1 MTSFS
6 PGPPSPRRQ
15 TLASRRNHAA
25 QRRTYHREDL
35 AGGRLRFRSAPLFGL
50 FKSPPF
56 HEPKLGELVRSRG
69 LWRGL
74 LTVADIS
81 APLALS
87 GTRTEPLAQALAAAR
102 QVAQAFASWRPAVE
116 QALFEHYEPY
126 AESVIAGELPSPSEA
141 LPRIAAP
148 GDVCSHVSLAFVS
161 VTPLSG
167 LLTTELGYTTAWD
180 EEHTLGARFQSGKF
194 IELCGSVLAP

>member
-1 MTSFS
+1 V
-6 PGPPSPRRQ
+6 
-15 TLASRRNHAA
+15 
-25 QRRTYHREDL
+25 
-35 AGGRLRFRSAPLFGL
+35 FGL

-56 HEPKLGELVRSRG
+56 HDPKLGQLVRSRG

-74 LTVADIS
+74 LTVEAGVS

-87 GTRTEPLAQALAAAR
+87 GTRTEPHAQALAAAR
-102 QVAQAFASWRPAVE
+102 EVAQAFASWRPAIE

-126 AESVIAGELPSPSEA
+126 AEAVTTREFPSPSEA
-141 LPRIAAP
+141 SPRIAAP
-148 GDVCSHVSLAFVS
+148 GDVWSHVSLVFVS

-180 EEHTLGARFQSGKF
+180 DEHTLGARFQSGKF
-194 IELCGSVLAP
+194 IELCGSVLPP

>member
-1 MTSFS
+1 M
-6 PGPPSPRRQ
+6 
-15 TLASRRNHAA
+15 
-25 QRRTYHREDL
+25 
-35 AGGRLRFRSAPLFGL
+35 FGL
-50 FKSPPF
+50 FKSPRF
-56 HEPKLGELVRSRG
+56 HDPKLGELVRSRG

-74 LTVADIS
+74 LTVEAGVS

-87 GTRTEPLAQALAAAR
+87 GTRTEPHAQALAAAR
-102 QVAQAFASWRPAVE
+102 QVAQAFASWRPAIE

-126 AESVIAGELPSPSEA
+126 AEAVTAGEFPSPSEA

-148 GDVCSHVSLAFVS
+148 GDVWSHVSLVFVS

-180 EEHTLGARFQSGKF
+180 DEHTLGARFQAGRF
-194 IELCGSVLAP
+194 IELCGSVLPP